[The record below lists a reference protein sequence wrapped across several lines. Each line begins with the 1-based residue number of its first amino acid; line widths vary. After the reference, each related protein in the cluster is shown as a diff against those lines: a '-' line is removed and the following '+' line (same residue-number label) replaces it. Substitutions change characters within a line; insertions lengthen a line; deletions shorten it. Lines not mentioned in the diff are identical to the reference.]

1 MIQGRGKVM
10 SLIDMVGGG
19 DYIAVSRVL
28 CRALGPNTAVMYSEL
43 VDRYKFYRKVG
54 KLDDEGMFFATV
66 EDIKEKTG
74 LSRDQQLSCIK
85 ILREYR
91 LISTKRKGIPAK
103 RYILIHEN
111 PEFLRVIFGIDNDEA
126 RNIQKAEKPTTSY
139 RNSRQL
145 VTGNSDNLL
154 SENQTETNL
163 YNKPKQTENNNVV
176 VELFR
181 KYEIDILPVLKK
193 NPDIFSAFNTSE
205 IETIAAKLARKK
217 KDGIIQNPVGMLVK
231 YPNVIKSILSG
242 EFYPDAVAKKKD
254 EDDGEA
260 EIYSGP
266 SGVRYLPISHHERLP
281 VHGGN
286 TKKESNSSPT

>member
-1 MIQGRGKVM
+1 M

-66 EDIKEKTG
+66 EDIKEYTG

-91 LISTKRKGIPAK
+91 LISTKRKGVPAK

-126 RNIQKAEKPTTSY
+126 RNIQKAEKPTTSC
-139 RNSRQL
+139 RETRQL
-145 VTGNSDNLL
+145 VVGNSDNWL
-154 SENQTETNL
+154 SEFPTETNL
-163 YNKPKQTENNNVV
+163 NNKPKQQQQTENNNVV

-286 TKKESNSSPT
+286 TKKESNFKKLL